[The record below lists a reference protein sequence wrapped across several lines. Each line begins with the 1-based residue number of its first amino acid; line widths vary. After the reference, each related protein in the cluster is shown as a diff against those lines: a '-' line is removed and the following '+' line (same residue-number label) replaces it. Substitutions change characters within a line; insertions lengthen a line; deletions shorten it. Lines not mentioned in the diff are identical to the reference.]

1 MNWRDFWNGEHAVY
15 VSERHKILHDRMI
28 ARDIVAVM
36 DELAT
41 PRDAIVLDHG
51 CGEARSAEMVAR
63 RCASLFLCDG
73 APNVRDKLKL
83 RFGQVPAISVLTPE
97 DVPSLPDD
105 SLDLVVVNSLLQY
118 LPQAELTALLA
129 VWHTKL
135 KPGGHL
141 VLGDVIAPGTGA
153 LTDVRALLGFAWQ
166 GGFLTAALVGLA
178 RTALSDYRRLRQEL
192 GLTTHEP
199 ADMLARLRAAGF
211 DARRHPRNLGH
222 NQARMTFIGRK
233 IASA

>member
-15 VSERHKILHDRMI
+15 VSERHKLLHDRMI
-28 ARDIVAVM
+28 ARDIVALM

-41 PRDAIVLDHG
+41 PREAIVLDHG

-73 APNVRDKLKL
+73 APSVRERLKG

-97 DVPSLPDD
+97 DVPALPDD

-118 LPQAELTALLA
+118 LPTEELSALLG
-129 VWHTKL
+129 VWHAKL

-153 LTDVRALLGFAWQ
+153 ITDIRALLAFAWQ
-166 GGFLTAALVGLA
+166 GGFLTAALIGLV
-178 RTALSDYRRLRQEL
+178 RTALSDYRRLRTEI
-192 GLTTHEP
+192 GLTSYEP
-199 ADMLARLRAAGF
+199 ADMLARLSAAGF
-211 DARRHPRNLGH
+211 EARRHPRNFGH
-222 NQARMTFIGRK
+222 NQARMTFIGAK
-233 IASA
+233 PAAP